1 MADPRFYSVAGPFTL
16 EALAEISGARVDG
29 VSDFGATFTDVAP
42 LEAAGPADIAFL
54 DNRRYADDFAKSKAG
69 ACLVH
74 PDLASRAPPSMA
86 LLLTQEPY
94 HAYARVACAFYPITS
109 VAASWAASIAPSAVV
124 DETAILGAD
133 CRIEPGAV
141 VGARADIGRRCRIG
155 ANAVLGD
162 GVVLGDDCVIGANAS
177 LTYCIVGRGVVI
189 HAGVRVGQ
197 DGFGFAPG
205 PQGHVKVPQLGRV
218 IIEDDVEIGAN
229 TTIDRGTGPDTV
241 IGAGSKIDNLVQIA
255 HNVQLGRGCVIVS
268 QVGISGSTKAGDFVM
283 MAGQAGLTGHL
294 SIGAGARI
302 GAQSGVMRDV
312 EAGATV
318 IGSPAVP
325 AMEHWRQVTTLANLS
340 RKGKKKGS

>member
-16 EALAEISGARVDG
+16 ETLAEISGARIGGEVNP
-29 VSDFGATFTDVAP
+29 GATFTDVASLDVASP
-42 LEAAGPADIAFL
+42 TDIAFL
-54 DNRRYADDFAKSKAG
+54 DNRRYADDFAKSAAG

-74 PDLASRAPPSMA
+74 PDLAAKAPLSMA
-86 LLLTQEPY
+86 LLLTEEPY
-94 HAYARVACAFYPITS
+94 HAYARVARSFYPMAPI
-109 VAASWAASIAPSAVV
+109 AATVAPSAVV
-124 DETAILGAD
+124 SETAVLGAG

-141 VGARADIGRRCRIG
+141 VGEHTEVGHGCHIG

-162 GVVLGDDCVIGANAS
+162 GVVLGDDCEIGANVS

-189 HAGVRVGQ
+189 HAGVRIGQ
-197 DGFGFAPG
+197 DGFGFALG
-205 PQGHVKVPQLGRV
+205 PKGHIKVPQLGRV

-229 TTIDRGTGPDTV
+229 TTIDRGTGPDTI

-268 QVGISGSTKAGDFVM
+268 QVGISGSTKVDDYVM
-283 MAGQAGLTGHL
+283 MGGQAGLTGHL
-294 SIGAGARI
+294 TIGAGARI

-318 IGSPAVP
+318 IGSPAAP
-325 AMEHWRQVTTLANLS
+325 ATEHWRQVATLANLS